1 MTRPST
7 PVGYKEC
14 QIELTPQERADGTWT
29 CHYTITEKEQRL
41 LAPHQGQPEGAYPSR
56 EAAELKALQKAKALI
71 DLNP

>member
-14 QIELTPQERADGTWT
+14 KISLTPQERADGTWT
-29 CHYTITEKEQRL
+29 CRYSITKNEQRL
-41 LAPHQGQPEGAYPSR
+41 LEPHQAQPEGAFPSR
-56 EAAELKALQKAKALI
+56 EAAELEALQKAKALI